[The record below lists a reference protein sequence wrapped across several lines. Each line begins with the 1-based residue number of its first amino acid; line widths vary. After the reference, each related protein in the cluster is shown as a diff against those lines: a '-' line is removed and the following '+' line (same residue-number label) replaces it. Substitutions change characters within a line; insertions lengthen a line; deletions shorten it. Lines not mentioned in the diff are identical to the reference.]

1 MREPNFSFSTSL
13 IKMRMPTTTG
23 RTWESFKTCAATRP
37 ESTLCWPTRIS
48 SRSAY
53 SYYPHTHH
61 QHHHHQHHYHQP
73 VYPAGVHTLLK
84 LYTLTILILTNNI
97 SKNKSWFHGFLTTN
111 IPITTHSAQ
120 KYLQTSIFI
129 STSSPSSEEDE
140 RAEENSQERTSYR
153 WLVSVFCIP
162 YSVLRIMYYV
172 FCIICILC
180 TWELWG
186 ENLPQV
192 IFSPHSF
199 CIVTISALFCYM
211 HFVLHYETYLQCI
224 ESH

>member
-1 MREPNFSFSTSL
+1 MLFIITRIQKNFTFSQSWYQNENAKNFSFSTSWYIKMREPNFSFSTSL

-48 SRSAY
+48 YRSAY

-97 SKNKSWFHGFLTTN
+97 RKNKSWFHGFLTTN
-111 IPITTHSAQ
+111 IPITTHS
-120 KYLQTSIFI
+120 
-129 STSSPSSEEDE
+129 
-140 RAEENSQERTSYR
+140 SQ
-153 WLVSVFCIP
+153 
-162 YSVLRIMYYV
+162 
-172 FCIICILC
+172 
-180 TWELWG
+180 
-186 ENLPQV
+186 
-192 IFSPHSF
+192 
-199 CIVTISALFCYM
+199 
-211 HFVLHYETYLQCI
+211 
-224 ESH
+224 